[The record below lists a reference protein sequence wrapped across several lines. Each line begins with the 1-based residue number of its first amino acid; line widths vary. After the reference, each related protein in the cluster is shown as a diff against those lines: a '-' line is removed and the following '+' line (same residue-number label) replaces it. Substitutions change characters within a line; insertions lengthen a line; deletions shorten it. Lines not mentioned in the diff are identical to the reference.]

1 MPNQRR
7 ANEAQFFFSCGLP
20 QETFRVLQFEGT
32 DAVFDLYRFSII
44 LQSDKSDVDPADVI
58 NKPATFFIFRE
69 GDYFP
74 YTGIVERFQ
83 FLGKNFDQ
91 ASYEVTLVPRLSLL
105 DLQYQTRIFQK
116 KSYPDVIKDVLDT
129 GGYRNYYQLDLSQN
143 YPVQEYVLQYQES
156 DFNFISRLMETAG
169 IWYFFRE
176 SKVAASQVK
185 PGSSQ
190 EKLVITDKPASFQA
204 VQGTAKL
211 LFRSSS
217 NLMENDGTRAQESV
231 HEVRFRQII
240 VPQEVLVKN
249 YNYRTPEVQLTGKNK
264 VKTGAAGAAGS
275 VYEYGGN
282 FKNVTEAQRAA
293 EVASN
298 RIASRQMLVD
308 GASDCRGFRAGCRF
322 TLAEHERKD
331 LNADY
336 VLCRVTHTGGQAAEK
351 ISYAN
356 TFQAMPADRAGNFA
370 PQRKAIIPKVNGV
383 MTAQIEAQGS
393 DYASLDDMG
402 RYKVRMPFD
411 NSNAG
416 NSEASKY
423 LRLAQPYAGP
433 KYGIH
438 FPSHEGAEMVWA
450 CIDGD
455 PDKPV
460 GLGTVPNSNT
470 MSPVVSANKA
480 QNIIR
485 TAGGNELL
493 LDDTDKKQKVRL
505 STSAKHTLEM
515 DDDQKR
521 ISLKSTKA
529 NELLLDDKNECVKWT
544 GSAHTITMTYK
555 NGSEGIV
562 ITTKEGNV
570 INCDDNNRKIIIQ
583 SKAGHTVE
591 MDDNGKKIV
600 LADCAGKNKVTLDGN
615 GGIIL
620 DSQGKIEITAQQDIE
635 IKGANIKMTAQAGM
649 EAKATAD
656 MKLKGMNFEAK
667 GDMNANV
674 EAGMNLELKGGMQ
687 AKLDGA
693 MTDVNGS
700 GMTTIKGGMVMIN

>member
-7 ANEAQFFFSCGLP
+7 ANEAQFFFACGLP

-32 DAVFDLYRFSII
+32 DAVSDLYRFTII
-44 LQSDKSDVDPADVI
+44 LQSVKHDVDPADVI

-74 YTGIVERFQ
+74 YSGIVDRFQ

-91 ASYEVTLVPRLSLL
+91 SSYEVSLVPRLSLL

-116 KSYPDVIKDVLDT
+116 KSYQDIIKYVLDT
-129 GGYRNYYQLDLSQN
+129 AGYRNYYQLDLSQN
-143 YPVQEYVLQYQES
+143 YPAQEYVLQYQES

-169 IWYFFRE
+169 IWYFFKE
-176 SKVAASQVK
+176 SKVASSQVK

-190 EKLVITDKPASFQA
+190 EKLVITDKPVSFQPI
-204 VQGTAKL
+204 QGVAKL
-211 LFRSSS
+211 KFRTSSS
-217 NLMENDGTRAQESV
+217 LMEIEAAKAQESV
-231 HEVRFRQII
+231 HEVRFRQVI
-240 VPQEVLVKN
+240 VPQEIMVKN

-264 VKTGAAGAAGS
+264 VKSGIAGS

-298 RIASRQMLVD
+298 RIASRQMFVD

-331 LNADY
+331 LNAEY
-336 VLCRVTHTGGQAAEK
+336 VLCRVTHTGGHAGEI
-351 ISYAN
+351 ISYVN
-356 TFQAMPADRAGNFA
+356 SFQAMPADRATTYA
-370 PQRKAIIPKVNGV
+370 PQKKAIVPKVNGV
-383 MTAQIEAQGS
+383 MTALIEAQGS
-393 DYASLDDMG
+393 DYAALDDMG

-411 NSNAG
+411 NSNAN

-423 LRLAQPYAGP
+423 LRLAQPYAGA

-455 PDKPV
+455 PDKPI

-480 QNIIR
+480 QNLIR

-493 LDDTDKKQKVRL
+493 LDDTDKKQKVKL
-505 STSAKHTLEM
+505 TTSAKHALEM

-544 GSAHTITMTYK
+544 GSAHSITMTYK
-555 NGSEGIV
+555 SGSEGIV

-570 INCDDNNRKIIIQ
+570 ITCDDKNKKIIIQ

-591 MDDNGKKIV
+591 MDDNGKKMV
-600 LADCAGKNKVTLDGN
+600 LADCAKKNKVTLDGN
-615 GGIIL
+615 GGLIL
-620 DSQGKIEITAQQDIE
+620 DSQGKIQITAQQDIE
-635 IKGANIKMTAQAGM
+635 IKGANIKMTAQAGF
-649 EAKATAD
+649 EAKATSD

-667 GDMNANV
+667 GDMNAKV
-674 EAGMNLELKGGMQ
+674 EAGMSLELKGGMQ
-687 AKLDGA
+687 AKLDA
-693 MTDVNGS
+693 TMTDVNGS
-700 GMTTIKGGMVMIN
+700 GMTKIKGGVVMIN